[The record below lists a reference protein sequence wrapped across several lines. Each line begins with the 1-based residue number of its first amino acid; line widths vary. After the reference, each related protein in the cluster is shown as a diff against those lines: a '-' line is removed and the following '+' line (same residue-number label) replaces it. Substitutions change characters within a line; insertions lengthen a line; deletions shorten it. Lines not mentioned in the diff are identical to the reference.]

1 MKRLQQGT
9 PQADSPEPRVSARAK
24 AARLREED
32 VRRERR
38 RQRVLT
44 VAIVGAAVAIGGGLI
59 ALALVGQSGNRTAA
73 TAADLAPVSG
83 LGAEAMPPWPAPSDT
98 ARRAEVAGL
107 PLGPMGTAEH
117 YHAHLDVLVDGES
130 VEVPANI
137 GIETGTGVMSALHTH
152 SNDGVVHIE
161 AGRSGQPF
169 TLGQLF
175 TEWDVRLTPN
185 KLGGLTAGNGK
196 SLRVY
201 VDGDQV
207 EGDPAM
213 IKLESGQQIAIV
225 FGPADADVD
234 VPESYEFAPGE

>member
-1 MKRLQQGT
+1 M
-9 PQADSPEPRVSARAK
+9 
-24 AARLREED
+24 
-32 VRRERR
+32 
-38 RQRVLT
+38 
-44 VAIVGAAVAIGGGLI
+44 IGGGLI

-73 TAADLAPVSG
+73 NVADLAPVSG
-83 LGAEAMPPWPAPSDT
+83 LGAETMPPWPAPGNT

-137 GIETGTGVMSALHTH
+137 GVEAGTGVMSALHTH
-152 SNDGVVHIE
+152 SDDGLIHIE

-185 KLGGLTAGNGK
+185 QLGGLTAGKGK

-213 IKLESGQQIAIV
+213 MKLEPRQQIAIV

-234 VPESYEFAPGE
+234 VPESYDFAPGE